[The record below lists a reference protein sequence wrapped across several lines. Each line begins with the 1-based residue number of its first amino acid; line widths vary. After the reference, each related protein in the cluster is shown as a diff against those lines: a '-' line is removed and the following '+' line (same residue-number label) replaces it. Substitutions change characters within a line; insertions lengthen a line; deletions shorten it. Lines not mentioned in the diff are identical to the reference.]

1 MVKCTK
7 FHVPYLSTLAPPMGQ
22 SWTCVYTC
30 NFWSAWLFVKNEV
43 PLDSLDQG
51 EFNAHHGVNFRLYR
65 FSAISG
71 FIKNLWQPTPPT
83 IFVRSSSNLPD
94 IIFRPSL
101 TKVSENN
108 FDPHNRLSVTANQI
122 QKNSRKTGSEVI
134 SQQFLEVVTPNL
146 IPQIGIWF
154 WVCAPKMVSCE

>member
-1 MVKCTK
+1 MAAPRSAWSKVLKFGTLIGDSPVVKCTK

-71 FIKNLWQPTPPT
+71 FIKKLWKPTPPT
-83 IFVRSSSNLPD
+83 MFVKSSSNLPD
-94 IIFRPSL
+94 MIFRPSL
-101 TKVSENN
+101 TKVSEKN
-108 FDPHNRLSVTANQI
+108 FDPHNRLRSEERRVG
-122 QKNSRKTGSEVI
+122 KECRSRWS
-134 SQQFLEVVTPNL
+134 PYH
-146 IPQIGIWF
+146 
-154 WVCAPKMVSCE
+154 